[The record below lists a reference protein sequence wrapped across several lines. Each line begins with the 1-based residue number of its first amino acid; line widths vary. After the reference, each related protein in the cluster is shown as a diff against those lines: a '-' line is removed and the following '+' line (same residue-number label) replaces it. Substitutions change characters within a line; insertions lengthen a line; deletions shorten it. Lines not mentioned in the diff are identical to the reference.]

1 MPLTGLE
8 LVTRQQSTSANEM
21 GNHQPRGNAMERRDF
36 VRLSAVGLATTLIT
50 PTLAL
55 AKNVKLPPVSDIY
68 YTKDSPGR
76 WKDKV
81 AGHLPSIGIEK
92 AGSNITIKV
101 VTSHEMKGYEHYIVK
116 HVLLDQNYKFLEE
129 HMFNP
134 DKDKAAIST
143 FTLENYSGA
152 IYALSMCNK
161 HDLWLNSATV

>member
-1 MPLTGLE
+1 
-8 LVTRQQSTSANEM
+8 
-21 GNHQPRGNAMERRDF
+21 MERRDF
-36 VRLSAVGLATTLIT
+36 IRLSAVGLGTTLIT
-50 PTLAL
+50 PTMVL
-55 AKNVKLPPVSDIY
+55 AKTVKQVSAPISDIY

-92 AGSNITIKV
+92 AGTKITIKV

-116 HVLLDQNYKFLEE
+116 HVLLDQNYKFLDE
-129 HMFNP
+129 HLFNP
-134 DKDKAAIST
+134 DKDKAPIST
-143 FTLENYSGA
+143 FTLDNYSGA

>member
-1 MPLTGLE
+1 
-8 LVTRQQSTSANEM
+8 
-21 GNHQPRGNAMERRDF
+21 MERRDF
-36 VRLSAVGLATTLIT
+36 IRLGTVGLGATLIT

-55 AKNVKLPPVSDIY
+55 AKNVSLAPVSDIY
-68 YTKDSPGR
+68 YTKESPGR

-92 AGSNITIKV
+92 TGSKTTIRV

-116 HVLLDQNYKFLEE
+116 HVLLDKNYQFIEE

-143 FTLENYSGA
+143 FTLDNYSGA
-152 IYALSMCNK
+152 VYALSMCNK
-161 HDLWLNSATV
+161 HDLWLNAANV